1 MREEI
6 YRFLSPPEHGTPRYR
21 AIAAVKEVSNW
32 LLITLGILLI
42 ARVCGTF
49 NPPPGSAGN
58 WLIPALS
65 VVFLARY
72 AIRPTVWLLKKV
84 AGTGRKEEHG
94 I

>member
-6 YRFLSPPEHGTPRYR
+6 YRFLSPPEPGTSRYR
-21 AIAAVKEVSNW
+21 VRTAAKEISDW

-42 ARVCGTF
+42 AKGCGTF
-49 NPPPGSAGN
+49 NPPPSSTGN
-58 WLIPALS
+58 WLILALS

-84 AGTGRKEEHG
+84 AGTGRKEEQST
-94 I
+94 